1 MKLKD
6 ILEQITG
13 YENLSLY
20 DNKTY
25 LDEWGDWY
33 RGKVAS
39 FHNYRIFN
47 GKKDVHLK
55 RYSLGMAKKV
65 CEDWANLLINEKTD
79 ITLGDEVSQSTLN
92 EILTNCHFWRKS
104 NEGVEKTF
112 ALGGGAWVLS
122 VDNVSV
128 ASDGNIKPDGKIN
141 VTFVNGKKIIP
152 ITIED
157 DKITECVFINV
168 NSDKTYISAH
178 LKDGE
183 NGNYRIH
190 NITASGT
197 DEDNLTFNDEDYYIF
212 DTGNN
217 IPWYQILKPNISNN
231 IDINSPLGIS
241 IFANAIDILKEIDLI
256 FDSYAN
262 EFALGKKRI
271 FINAKQQRIDTASGE
286 IIDTFDS
293 NDVAFYVLPESDD
306 GTMYLQDNT
315 QSLRVTEHQ
324 AGLQDLLNLLSYS
337 CGFGTEHYKY
347 NRGSVSTATQII
359 SENSEMFRNI
369 KKHEILIEDALIN
382 LVKAIIYAANTFTAY
397 KLNTGTNI
405 EVKFDDS
412 IIEDKTAEMAN
423 DRLDVSMG
431 VMSKAEFRAKW
442 YNEDLETAQRKI
454 DEMSTF
460 TITDTD
466 NEEEESSDNAGA

>member
-1 MKLKD
+1 MKLID
-6 ILEQITG
+6 ILKRITG
-13 YENLSLY
+13 YENLELY
-20 DNKTY
+20 DNKAY
-25 LDEWGDWY
+25 LEEWGDWY
-33 RGKVAS
+33 KGKVAS
-39 FHNYRIFN
+39 FHNYKVFN
-47 GKKDVHLK
+47 GKKEVHLK

-79 ITLGDEVSQSTLN
+79 ITLGDEQSQATLG
-92 EILTNCHFWRKS
+92 EILYDCHFWRKS

-112 ALGGGAWVLS
+112 ALGLGAWVLS
-122 VDNVSV
+122 VEDITVQDN
-128 ASDGNIKPDGKIN
+128 GNINPDGKIN
-141 VTFVNGKKIIP
+141 ITFVNGKKVRP
-152 ITIED
+152 ITIVD
-157 DKITECVFINV
+157 DKITECAFINV
-168 NSDKTYISAH
+168 NSDKTYISVH

-190 NITASGT
+190 NITAHGK
-197 DEDNLTFNDEDYYIF
+197 DEDNLTYEPDSDYFVF
-212 DTGNN
+212 DTKSDT
-217 IPWYQILKPNISNN
+217 PWFQILKPNISNN

-262 EFALGKKRI
+262 EFSLGKKRI
-271 FINAKQQRIDTASGE
+271 FLNARQQYVDTATGE
-286 IIDTFDS
+286 IRETFDS
-293 NDVAFYVLPESDD
+293 NDVAIYVLPESDD
-306 GTMYLQDNT
+306 GNTFMQDGT
-315 QSLRVTEHQ
+315 QTLRVNEHQ
-324 AGLQDLLNLLSYS
+324 AGLQDQLNLLSYA

-347 NRGSVSTATQII
+347 NSGNVSTATQII

-382 LVKAIIYAANTFTAY
+382 LVKAIIYAANTFTQY
-397 KLNTGTNI
+397 KLNAGTNI

-412 IIEDKTAEMAN
+412 IIEDKSAEMAN

-454 DEMSTF
+454 DEMNST
-460 TITDTD
+460 TIQD
-466 NEEEESSDNAGA
+466 NEDEEI